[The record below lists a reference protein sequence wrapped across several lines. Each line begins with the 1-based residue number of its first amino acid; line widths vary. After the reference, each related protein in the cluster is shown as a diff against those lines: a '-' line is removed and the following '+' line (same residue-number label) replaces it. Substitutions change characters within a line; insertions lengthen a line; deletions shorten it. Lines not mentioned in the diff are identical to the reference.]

1 MNKSNNNN
9 KTLREAIREE
19 IKKALNEKSNSWDNK
34 SIKAFFAYLRS
45 IGIDVMTQFE
55 SNTSGFVIMKI
66 NSKKYVADFTVKK
79 NELVFME
86 TVKSDL
92 SSVHFTNYLDKKGA
106 DQKYDYFDHGT
117 VAAFSQI

>member
-1 MNKSNNNN
+1 MNNNN
-9 KTLREAIREE
+9 TLRDLIREE

-45 IGIDVMTQFE
+45 IGIEVMTQFE

-66 NSKKYVADFTVKK
+66 NRKKYVADFFIKK
-79 NELVFME
+79 AELVFME

-92 SSVHFTNYLDKKGA
+92 ASVHFTNYLDKKGA

-117 VAAFSQI
+117 VAAFTQI